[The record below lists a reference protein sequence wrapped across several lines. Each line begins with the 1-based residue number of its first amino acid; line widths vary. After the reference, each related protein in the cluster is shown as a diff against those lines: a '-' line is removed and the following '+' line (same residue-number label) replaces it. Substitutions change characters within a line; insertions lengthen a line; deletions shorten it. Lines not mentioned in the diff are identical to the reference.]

1 MILDGKALATKI
13 KEELKVEV
21 ENINNTYN
29 KKPKLAVVLVGSDPA
44 SCVYVKNKKNAC
56 AFVGIE
62 SVSVELP
69 EDTTQEDL
77 ENKLKELNADNTING
92 ILLQLPLPKH
102 LNERQALNCISA
114 DKDVDGLGQENMGR
128 LLTGEDGLV
137 ACTPSGIMELFKE
150 YKIDLK
156 GKNATIINRS
166 ILVGKPLFA
175 LLTAQ
180 NATVTMCHSHTKNL
194 VEHTKNADIIITA
207 VGKKNFLTADMIK
220 DGAVVIDVGINRLAS
235 GLKGDVAFERVKEM
249 CSYITPVP
257 GGVGPLTVAC
267 LMENTLILDKIR
279 RNIQ

>member
-69 EDTTQEDL
+69 EDTSQEDL

-102 LNERQALNCISA
+102 LNERQTLNCISA

-180 NATVTMCHSHTKNL
+180 NTTVTMCHSHTKNL
-194 VEHTKNADIIITA
+194 IEHTKNADIVITA

-220 DGAVVIDVGINRLAS
+220 DGAVVIDVSIVRTEN
-235 GLKGDVAFERVKEM
+235 GLCGDADFEAVSQKA
-249 CSYITPVP
+249 SYITPVP
-257 GGVGPLTVAC
+257 GGVGPLTIA
-267 LMENTLILDKIR
+267 LLLKNTIKAFKNQN
-279 RNIQ
+279 NIY